1 MTEPILKLAPFYL
14 CYLHKHRYKVNLI
27 VVMQIVTANL
37 SVLQNEVVHI
47 LILLFVSLFALAS
60 IKKPNDS
67 NCK

>member
-1 MTEPILKLAPFYL
+1 MT
-14 CYLHKHRYKVNLI
+14 NLI

-67 NCK
+67 NCSTL